1 MSAPSTNVEKQERR
15 HKPVLTVLRGLI
27 FLAAVILVGF
37 VALQVAGSDPTPEA
51 GLIAP
56 TVTE

>member
-27 FLAAVILVGF
+27 ALAALILVGF
-37 VALQVAGSDPTPEA
+37 IALQVIGSGDTPEE
-51 GLIAP
+51 GLVAP
-56 TVTE
+56 AATD

>member
-15 HKPVLTVLRGLI
+15 HKPVLTILRGLI
-27 FLAAVILVGF
+27 VLAVVILVGF
-37 VALQVAGSDPTPEA
+37 IGLQVAGSDDAPEE

-56 TVTE
+56 APSN

>member
-27 FLAAVILVGF
+27 ALAALILVGF
-37 VALQVAGSDPTPEA
+37 IALQVAGSGDTPEEA
-51 GLIAP
+51 VVAP
-56 TVTE
+56 AAAD

>member
-15 HKPVLTVLRGLI
+15 HKPVLTLLRGLI
-27 FLAAVILVGF
+27 LLAAVILVGF
-37 VALQVAGSDPTPEA
+37 VALQVAGSDETPEA

-56 TVTE
+56 SVSD

>member
-27 FLAAVILVGF
+27 VLAAVILVGF
-37 VALQVAGSDPTPEA
+37 IALEVAGSDEAPEE
-51 GLIAP
+51 GIIAP
-56 TVTE
+56 SVSN

>member
-15 HKPVLTVLRGLI
+15 HKPVLTLLRGLI
-27 FLAAVILVGF
+27 LLAAVILVGF
-37 VALQVAGSDPTPEA
+37 VALQVAGSDETPEA

-56 TVTE
+56 GVSD

>member
-27 FLAAVILVGF
+27 ALAAVILVGF
-37 VALQVAGSDPTPEA
+37 IALQVMGSDDTPA
-51 GLIAP
+51 TGLIAP
-56 TVTE
+56 TVAD

>member
-27 FLAAVILVGF
+27 VLAAVILVGF
-37 VALQVAGSDPTPEA
+37 IALQVASSGTTPEA

-56 TVTE
+56 TVGD

>member
-27 FLAAVILVGF
+27 ALAALILIGF
-37 VALQVAGSDPTPEA
+37 IALQVIGSGDTAEEGRA
-51 GLIAP
+51 AP
-56 TVTE
+56 AVVD